1 MKRGALIALLIN
13 LYFNAISQDLLFW
26 GSAVPNEFYSLDLKT
41 NSRNTIATGQNRI
54 TRIRVDQNLKQVFWS
69 AQFLN
74 KIQKADANFN
84 GTNIVDVKTNI
95 SGVSTIAIDA
105 SNNRIYYHLNGG
117 SEILSCDTLGLNTST
132 VINFGS
138 PISILGIQ
146 VVNNELFWSEW
157 SSANNKIS
165 KTSLPL
171 GNNISTV
178 YSTPELLFDIVVF
191 PKDSSIYFTNR
202 TGNKIQKIN
211 MDGTGLQ
218 TLITETNTTAIG
230 TISGDYC
237 NNVLYYV
244 VNNRVSGTNGSKIK
258 RTDLSGSSPIT
269 IVDTSF
275 SFLAGIDALYE
286 FNIGKENDFLGT
298 DITICGDSIE
308 LNATVN
314 GASYIWNTGETAAKI
329 WVKQTGNYRVT
340 VNLNNCSKFD
350 TINVTLSPASSLN
363 LGADTLLCFGD
374 SIILG
379 ATTPNATYLWS
390 DNSTN
395 PTLKIKLP
403 GLYWVDRTESAC
415 TSRDS
420 IQVQFGA
427 NIQPSIGPDTN
438 LCAGDSITLIA
449 NVSVP
454 SATYLWNNN
463 STSSELKVK
472 QSGIYSVTVTD
483 NNCSK
488 VDSVLVNFI
497 IENFSFGNDTIL
509 QVGDSLVL
517 SLNSPN
523 ATVLWSDNTNG
534 QTLKVTAT
542 GIYWAEVTYGIC
554 INSDSIR
561 VIFQRPNSN
570 LISGI
575 INNYSKV
582 NSVGIGFCADTLL
595 LKNPSSFQV
604 GDQIVIAQMQGAT
617 ASTTNGSIFGDVSNI
632 NSVGLHE
639 RTFINEIRGD
649 TFIFFNKFINTYDE
663 NGSLQIVSFPKFAN
677 AIVTDTLT
685 AKDWDGETGGI
696 LAFEATNSLILNAD
710 INTDGKGFRGGR
722 AFAGTY
728 TQNTSNCGK
737 TDYFASKG
745 NFNGGQKGEGISQ
758 LDSAKFYGRGHF
770 STAGGGGNSSNSGGA
785 GGGNAGVGGSGG
797 NEWFTCGAAAVG
809 GIGGAAFD
817 YASFPERTIMGGGA
831 GSGDANDN
839 LGSSGGNGG
848 GIILI
853 KTIEIIALNKRI
865 SSNGISA
872 KNASNDGAGGGGA
885 GGSILLDITNYNSP
899 VTISVDGGNGGNN
912 VDRISCFGTGGGGGS
927 GIIKITGLP
936 PSSVAYSIQTGSS
949 GIITRSPG
957 SCQQFNYGATSGQ
970 SGILLRNVQNIFG
983 PTNSLGTFSI
993 NIGTDTTLCIGDSLN
1008 LDATTLNASYLWSNG
1023 VSDSAIVVKQ
1033 AGKFSVIITINNC
1046 SYNDTINI
1054 DYFPLLS
1061 LKLGTDTTLCPNDTI
1076 VLDVTTLSGTYLWSD
1091 SSTGPNLSVG
1101 KEGLYWVEVINA
1113 NGCSSRDS
1121 VNIQSIPALDNL
1133 FLGNDTTLCEGDF
1146 IDYDFTQPSYSY
1158 LWNDSTSAPTNTIS
1172 SSGIYWLELTT
1183 TNGCLIRDSILIQY
1197 KNKPIAELGNDTAIC
1212 FGEIISSTIQT
1223 ASISYLWNTGGIDT
1237 FITVTSSGD
1246 YWLEL
1251 LDNGCMSRDSINII
1265 VKPTPSV
1272 NLGPDTT
1279 ICTGDTLT
1287 LSQPSFT
1294 AIYLWN
1300 DSTIGNSIKAFQKN
1314 NYWLSF
1320 TVDGCSARDSIRI
1333 ETFDTL
1339 GASFLPSSATICGDE
1354 EEVIQLNLPL
1364 LNSTY
1369 LWQDGNNNRDYIIA
1383 DEGDYYV
1390 KITNTCGSRIDSI
1403 IVTEQCKCEVSVP
1416 NMFTPNNDLINDQF
1430 APSISCTLE
1439 KYSIE
1444 IYSRWGEK
1452 VFNSSQ
1458 QSATWDGTKKGKA
1471 LKAGVYYYVLNYKAP
1486 NEKTHTIKGN
1496 ILLNR

>member
-1 MKRGALIALLIN
+1 LWSDN
-13 LYFNAISQDLLFW
+13 STNA
-26 GSAVPNEFYSLDLKT
+26 
-41 NSRNTIATGQNRI
+41 
-54 TRIRVDQNLKQVFWS
+54 
-69 AQFLN
+69 
-74 KIQKADANFN
+74 
-84 GTNIVDVKTNI
+84 
-95 SGVSTIAIDA
+95 
-105 SNNRIYYHLNGG
+105 
-117 SEILSCDTLGLNTST
+117 TL
-132 VINFGS
+132 
-138 PISILGIQ
+138 
-146 VVNNELFWSEW
+146 
-157 SSANNKIS
+157 
-165 KTSLPL
+165 
-171 GNNISTV
+171 
-178 YSTPELLFDIVVF
+178 
-191 PKDSSIYFTNR
+191 
-202 TGNKIQKIN
+202 
-211 MDGTGLQ
+211 
-218 TLITETNTTAIG
+218 
-230 TISGDYC
+230 
-237 NNVLYYV
+237 
-244 VNNRVSGTNGSKIK
+244 KIK
-258 RTDLSGSSPIT
+258 QPGLYWVDRTESACTTRDSIHVQFGPNIQPSIGP
-269 IVDTSF
+269 DTN
-275 SFLAGIDALYE
+275 LCA
-286 FNIGKENDFLGT
+286 
-298 DITICGDSIE
+298 GDSIE

-314 GASYIWNTGETAAKI
+314 GATYIWNTGETAAKI
-329 WVKQTGNYRVT
+329 WVKQTGNYSVT
-340 VNLNNCSKFD
+340 VNLNNCSKVD
-350 TINVTLSPASSLN
+350 TINVTLSLASSLN
-363 LGADTLLCFGD
+363 LKADTLLCFGD
-374 SIILG
+374 SIILS

-395 PTLKIKLP
+395 ATLKIKQP

-420 IQVQFGA
+420 IQVQFGP

-449 NVSVP
+449 SVSVP

-463 STSSELKVK
+463 STSSELKAK

-488 VDSVLVNFI
+488 VDSINVNFHL
-497 IENFSFGNDTIL
+497 ENFSFGNDTIL

-517 SLNSPN
+517 NVDSPN
-523 ATVLWSDNTNG
+523 ATVLWSDNSNG

-542 GIYWAEVTYGIC
+542 GIYWAEVTSGIC
-554 INSDSIR
+554 IIRDTIR
-561 VIFQRPNSN
+561 VIFQQPNSN

-582 NSVGIGFCADTLL
+582 NSLGIGFCADTLL

-617 ASTTNGSIFGDVSNI
+617 ANTTNGSIFGDVSNI

-639 RTFINEIRGD
+639 RAFINEIRGD

-663 NGSLQIVSFPKFAN
+663 NGSLQVVSFPKFAN

-737 TDYFASKG
+737 TDYFAPKG

-853 KTIEIIALNKRI
+853 KTNEIIALNKRV

-912 VDRISCFGTGGGGGS
+912 IDRISCFGTGGGGGS

-936 PSSVAYSIQTGSS
+936 HSSVAYSIQTGSS
-949 GIITRSPG
+949 GIVTRSPG
-957 SCQQFNYGATSGQ
+957 SCQQSNYGATSGQ

-1008 LDATTLNASYLWSNG
+1008 LDATTLGGSYLWSNG
-1023 VSDSAIVVKQ
+1023 ASDSAIVVKQ
-1033 AGKFSVIITINNC
+1033 AGRFSVIITINNC

-1101 KEGLYWVEVINA
+1101 KEGLYWVEVTNA
-1113 NGCSSRDS
+1113 NGCSGRDS
-1121 VNIQSIPALDNL
+1121 INIQSIPALDNL

-1146 IDYDFTQPSYSY
+1146 IDYDFTEPSYSY

-1183 TNGCLIRDSILIQY
+1183 TNGCITRDSISIQY

-1212 FGEIISSTIQT
+1212 FGERISSTIQT
-1223 ASISYLWNTGGIDT
+1223 ASVSYLWNTGSIDT

-1251 LDNGCMSRDSINII
+1251 LDNGCISRDSINII
-1265 VKPTPSV
+1265 VKPTPTV

-1294 AIYLWN
+1294 ATYLWN

-1369 LWQDGNNNRDYIIA
+1369 LWQDGNTNRDYVIA
-1383 DEGDYYV
+1383 NGGNYYV

-1403 IVTEQCKCEVSVP
+1403 KVTEQCKCEVSVP

-1486 NEKTHTIKGN
+1486 NEKIYTIKGN